1 MAGVLKLKANQNIT
15 LWIKSKSAGTWELS
29 EDSSCSV
36 ILAHVENNFH
46 SSGFQA
52 VLNPL
57 ISQSVTGATSWKLI
71 RSWVTSRN
79 DGQAGPFN
87 LGKKLNMIPFQC
99 LLHTCGCHFESSV
112 KHHISCTLAVKVYF
126 ILIAMQL

>member
-1 MAGVLKLKANQNIT
+1 M
-15 LWIKSKSAGTWELS
+15 KSKSAGTWELS
-29 EDSSCSV
+29 EDSSYSV

-46 SSGFQA
+46 ASGFQA

-87 LGKKLNMIPFQC
+87 LGMKLNTVPFQC
-99 LLHTCGCHFESSV
+99 Y
-112 KHHISCTLAVKVYF
+112 CTLVVVSLKVF
-126 ILIAMQL
+126 SSIISVVLWL